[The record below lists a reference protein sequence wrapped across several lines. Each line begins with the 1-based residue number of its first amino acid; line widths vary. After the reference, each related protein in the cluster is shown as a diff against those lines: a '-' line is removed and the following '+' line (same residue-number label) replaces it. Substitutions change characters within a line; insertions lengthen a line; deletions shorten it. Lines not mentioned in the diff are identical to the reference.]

1 MRRTADYIHCYVVL
15 LIDFCLLLA
24 TKHVLL
30 VFYPLNTSMFRLA
43 HWTFTMDFSL
53 PNTFSFMSAYVSC
66 THIVIV
72 KRR

>member
-53 PNTFSFMSAYVSC
+53 PNIICCYVCVCELHPHS
-66 THIVIV
+66 HS
-72 KRR
+72 